1 MGRASGRS
9 AFEGFADHG
18 GEVGDD
24 LGEFAASGGVF
35 AQDVEGFIEG
45 GKAGGSG
52 LAGLRCGFTEMNS
65 DGFAE
70 RVRDG
75 VPQPLFQKE
84 LPVVFLEYGE
94 ESGQCLMGHAP
105 EAIPQQAELGES
117 CLLRESALPIAT
129 R

>member
-35 AQDVEGFIEG
+35 AQDGEGFIES
-45 GKAGGSG
+45 GKAGGSR
-52 LAGLRCGFTEMNS
+52 AVGLRCGFTELNR
-65 DGFAE
+65 DGYAE

-94 ESGQCLMGHAP
+94 ESGQRLMGHAP
-105 EAIPQQAELGES
+105 EAIPQQTELGES
-117 CLLRESALPIAT
+117 CLLRESALAVAT